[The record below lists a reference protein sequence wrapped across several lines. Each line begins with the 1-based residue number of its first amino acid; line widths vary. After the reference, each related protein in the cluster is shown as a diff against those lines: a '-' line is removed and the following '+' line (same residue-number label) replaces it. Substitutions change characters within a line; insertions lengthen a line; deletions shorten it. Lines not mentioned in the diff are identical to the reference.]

1 MSDDFPIRIDQ
12 RGTVAVWTIDRADR
26 MNALSR
32 ATLVA
37 LGQLAREAA
46 SNASVRAIVLC
57 GAGDKASVSY
67 THLAERGFRVIRVPN
82 HVKLASPWSIAFT
95 RGAAARPPGRSSAPL
110 PAALSHSRPAH
121 DTSNATARSRSA
133 TSYST

>member
-1 MSDDFPIRIDQ
+1 VSDDFPIRIDQ

-57 GAGDKASVSY
+57 GAGD
-67 THLAERGFRVIRVPN
+67 
-82 HVKLASPWSIAFT
+82 
-95 RGAAARPPGRSSAPL
+95 
-110 PAALSHSRPAH
+110 
-121 DTSNATARSRSA
+121 
-133 TSYST
+133 